1 MSISKSIKSVTLALK
16 AADILNQTR
25 SLQRTTTSEYMEDV
39 YSNVLGRYFLFSVSF
54 NFGKMNSKKNSRVE
68 SAMWRGAW

>member
-1 MSISKSIKSVTLALK
+1 
-16 AADILNQTR
+16 
-25 SLQRTTTSEYMEDV
+25 MEDV
-39 YSNVLGRYFLFSVSF
+39 YSAVLGRYFLFSISF